1 MKKSSKIITSVA
13 ALAIL
18 GGAVASSFMVASSG
32 KVAEVKADTPEIAF
46 TLGNTHNG
54 SCFYAIPE
62 SGSEDFLYVVDDDWS
77 IRYYPT
83 TASCIQ
89 IDGVDAANRLYPD
102 TVSGQ
107 QSLVVYKRSENFFDF
122 SSLASQITTGTAVT
136 IQGEWAADYDS
147 TNYRFTISKF
157 DVMWNGTVWQYNIT
171 DDDLEPYARVTLRD
185 AGLFEAEA
193 DELTLNG
200 SGLPVYNTE
209 DVVENL
215 NSNCFNAGEG
225 NIHNNFS
232 FAFELETY
240 GIEAYE
246 TPSDHGGMH
255 HAPFGT
261 FDVRIGSSSSWVSGH
276 LLKFSLLPE
285 WGDNG
290 VSTFKEYVDNEGT
303 LVWDRGDVLVDLAN
317 SKHVYEVGN
326 VRMLNGT
333 QQYSFMKVDGNI
345 VSSVVRSI
353 DTTLDEYSTRVGI
366 YYCSSDTERH
376 IAIRNAWAEDV
387 YDSDHQD
394 GVTDGETMG
403 NGTAGLYF
411 DLPANDAVYEDGVWS
426 TLYWATS
433 GDNILLNGNKF
444 YQHGRAAICK
454 YTANHHYLRFSDWG
468 YDALISE
475 GSVITI
481 QGTFRHKISDGTY
494 SFFKMKPIS
503 FIRLA
508 NGWQIYEL
516 GCLQDATVSDLP
528 SDSMILN
535 IGRTNPANRAKTAVK
550 EFDQKVVWDNDLG
563 EEVDTLEYKRDYA
576 GNVGIYFSNS
586 NSATHGEFRLYTP
599 GNGYKTESKGYAM
612 TQFSFNYIFKDSG
625 VVTETGRNHSLTSDG
640 YYVASTGAK
649 TNKFTIQA
657 LCHEGFGGNMYYDFD
672 VELIADG
679 RIHTCTL
686 NLAYG
691 DVYGFCFVL
700 WNFDGEFFMSNVQCD
715 YLDYDQA
722 LNELVYDKLKMYSYI
737 SGDTCSEYYP
747 AAKAAYDALTTEE
760 KTLFTT
766 HAAYG
771 SAFARLQAWA
781 NAVGETV
788 TTNGIVKIPTSF
800 TPNADNVNLII
811 ILSVAS
817 IAAIAGATFFVRRR
831 RSHK

>member
-18 GGAVASSFMVASSG
+18 GGAVASSLMVASSG
-32 KVAEVKADTPEIAF
+32 KVAEVKADTPEISF

-54 SCFYAIPE
+54 SCFYAKPE
-62 SGSEDFLYVVDDDWS
+62 SGSEDSLYVVEGGGDESWS

-89 IDGVDAANRLYPD
+89 IDGVDAANCLYPS
-102 TVSGQ
+102 TVAGN
-107 QSLVVYKRSENFFDF
+107 QSLVVFSREENFFDF
-122 SSLASQITTGTAVT
+122 GSLASQITTGTSVT
-136 IQGEWAADYDS
+136 IQGEWSADYND
-147 TNYRFTISKF
+147 TNYRFTIARF
-157 DVMWNGTVWQYNIT
+157 DVMWNGTAWQYNIT
-171 DDDLEPYARVTLRD
+171 DNVLEPYDRITLRD
-185 AGLFEAEA
+185 AGLFEAEPN
-193 DELTLNG
+193 ELELNG
-200 SGLPVYNTE
+200 ANIPVYNTE
-209 DVVENL
+209 DAWENL
-215 NSNCFNAGEG
+215 NCNCYHASSE
-225 NIHNNFS
+225 NIHHNFS

-246 TPSDHGGMH
+246 VDGMH
-255 HAPFGT
+255 HTSFGG
-261 FDVRIGSSSSWVSGH
+261 FHLRIGSSSNWNVGH
-276 LLKFSLLPE
+276 LLYLQLMSE
-285 WGDNG
+285 WGPTG
-290 VSTFKEYVDNEGT
+290 VSTLQDCVDGAE
-303 LVWDRGDVLVDLAN
+303 VWKRGDVLVDLVN

-333 QQYSFMKVDGNI
+333 QQYTFMKVDGAV
-345 VSSVVRSI
+345 VSLAIRPL
-353 DTTLDEYSTRVGI
+353 DTTLDEYSTRIGI
-366 YYCSSDTERH
+366 YYVSADADRH

-387 YDSDHQD
+387 YDSDHQG

-433 GDNILLNGNKF
+433 GDNILLDGNKF

-454 YTANHHYLRFSDWG
+454 YTANHYYLRFSDWH
-468 YDALISE
+468 YDELISE
-475 GSVITI
+475 GSVITLK
-481 QGTFRHKISDGTY
+481 GTFRHKISDGTY

-586 NSATHGEFRLYTP
+586 DSATHGEFRLYTP

-640 YYVASTGAK
+640 YYVAATGPK

-691 DVYGFCFVL
+691 DIYGFCFVL

-747 AAKAAYDALTTEE
+747 AAKAAYDALTTAE

-800 TPNADNVNLII
+800 TPNADNTNLII